1 MIEQKQLIDI
11 IKNPSKYMKDQDNF
25 CNLINVLLVE
35 INRLTNKLTIYQQNL
50 LNDKYGYI
58 QKNCIAQ
65 KANDIALFSM
75 FSPNL
80 LSNNKERF
88 INLINRYIEITGLL
102 NYNMPLNNSG
112 YPGSG
117 YPGSGYPGSGYPG
130 YGSGYPGSGY
140 PASGYPGYGSG
151 YPASGYPGY
160 GYPGYGYPGYG
171 YPGYGSGYPG
181 SGYPADNVSHSRIY
195 SPQRV
200 DFVSNQTGGE
210 SYSQRTIK
218 NFNTKNLEEAK
229 LTSPTL
235 SINFVD
241 SENTLEIDGNKFFA
255 RGGSTAIYKIK
266 IKTTLNNLDTDEV
279 LIMRLIQQNEDKIES
294 YLKEF
299 IDKYQSDL
307 NISINTKKYFI
318 DVLIYGN
325 IKKNGKNFAYFIVP
339 NYNTD
344 RLLLNNFSSIEKKKS
359 LINTIKMLQLFNNNN
374 KFIDDLKIAN
384 ISIDNNL
391 EPVLIDYDINTI
403 QDRPSDIFGE
413 YKYSYYNEAANRYKT
428 DKIYHILLSQM
439 IYQFYYLGE
448 YKNFEKIKETFDNL
462 FTDKVGSLKISKV
475 PDLSIFHEL
484 NEKSVFIGQ
493 DKLLYDETTGKG
505 LLCDKYDNILSL
517 DEVLLKLKN
526 IMDKPTLNTIF
537 SDNSVAKF
545 KKYISDDSPFFISKW
560 GIGIKNF
567 ENPNLYKFQLDPQI
581 FDKLR
586 LNHYYFRKN
595 KWDIQYYENDKDT
608 KITNETLRYA
618 LQSVGCIHTV
628 SFEGINKPPVYILH
642 LNQDFKNKY
651 GGYFD
656 NCRVIEEQLW
666 TLIFWIVEITNLFN
680 IISANYHLN
689 KTIYL
694 NIHDNP
700 INKGVH
706 PIGTNINNHPYPN
719 FNLHSEEIKIP
730 ITSTPSDI
738 IYCWAP
744 KKEYKDVG
752 LPFPD
757 IWMHLFSYWFS
768 NDFNI
773 DNFSSNEFVKKTLN
787 EKIGQAFFRGSY
799 TNCSYPIKDSVRLI
813 SHLKTLQKRE
823 SNKEGLINSYVV
835 GGLTTFNYQHFDS
848 TKLRNSDVP
857 IEYWLK
863 EDKYYPAKNQPEF
876 RYILNLDGFASAWR
890 IVKEMYYNSILI
902 IPESPFNDIIRDIL
916 KPWKHYIPVK
926 GDLSNLENTIKWC
939 NDNLDKMNIIL
950 GNIRRIR
957 DRIITS
963 DNMFKLTFNKIS
975 TNDNTLSLNL
985 KLTDSE
991 LGDYKESEDNLIVIP
1006 LIYPDDIKKLGKQ
1019 TKFEWID
1026 ANNNLKRSEDIY
1038 YKKYLKYKKKYLLL
1052 SNK

>member
-1 MIEQKQLIDI
+1 M
-11 IKNPSKYMKDQDNF
+11 
-25 CNLINVLLVE
+25 E
-35 INRLTNKLTIYQQNL
+35 INE
-50 LNDKYGYI
+50 
-58 QKNCIAQ
+58 
-65 KANDIALFSM
+65 DI
-75 FSPNL
+75 
-80 LSNNKERF
+80 
-88 INLINRYIEITGLL
+88 
-102 NYNMPLNNSG
+102 
-112 YPGSG
+112 
-117 YPGSGYPGSGYPG
+117 
-130 YGSGYPGSGY
+130 
-140 PASGYPGYGSG
+140 
-151 YPASGYPGY
+151 
-160 GYPGYGYPGYG
+160 
-171 YPGYGSGYPG
+171 
-181 SGYPADNVSHSRIY
+181 
-195 SPQRV
+195 
-200 DFVSNQTGGE
+200 
-210 SYSQRTIK
+210 
-218 NFNTKNLEEAK
+218 
-229 LTSPTL
+229 
-235 SINFVD
+235 
-241 SENTLEIDGNKFFA
+241 
-255 RGGSTAIYKIK
+255 
-266 IKTTLNNLDTDEV
+266 
-279 LIMRLIQQNEDKIES
+279 IES
-294 YLKEF
+294 YLRQY

-307 NISINTKKYFI
+307 NISSDTKKYFI
-318 DVLIYGN
+318 NVLFYGT
-325 IKKNGKNFAYFIVP
+325 IKKNGKIFAYFIVP

-344 RLLLNNFSSIEKKKS
+344 RLLLNNLSSIEKKKS
-359 LINTIKMLQLFNNNN
+359 LINTIKMLQLFNYNN
-374 KFIDDLKIAN
+374 KFINDLKITN

-391 EPVLIDYDINTI
+391 EPVLIDYDIDTI

-413 YKYSYYNEAANRYKT
+413 YQHSYYNEFANRYKT

-439 IYQFYYLGE
+439 IYQFYYLGQ
-448 YKNFEKIKETFDNL
+448 YKNFEEIKETFDNL
-462 FTDKVGSLKISKV
+462 FTDKVGSLKILKV

-493 DKLLYDETTGKG
+493 DKLLYDVKTGKG

-517 DEVLLKLKN
+517 DEVLFKLKT
-526 IMDKPTLNTIF
+526 IMDKPTPNTIF

-560 GIGIKNF
+560 GIGIKDF

-595 KWDIQYYENDKDT
+595 KWDIQYYENDRDP

-642 LNQDFKNKY
+642 LNKDFKNKY
-651 GGYFD
+651 GSYFD
-656 NCRVIEEQLW
+656 NCRVLEKQLW
-666 TLIFWIVEITNLFN
+666 ILIFWIVEITNLFN
-680 IISANYHLN
+680 IISANYDLN

-706 PIGTNINNHPYPN
+706 PIGTDITKHPYPN
-719 FNLHSEEIKIP
+719 FNIHSEEIKIP
-730 ITSTPSDI
+730 ITSIPSDI
-738 IYCWAP
+738 IYCWSSR
-744 KKEYKDVG
+744 KEYKDVG

-757 IWMHLFSYWFS
+757 IWMHLLSYWFS

-773 DNFSSNEFVKKTLN
+773 DNFSSNEFVKKPLN
-787 EKIGQAFFRGSY
+787 EKTSQVFFRGGY

-823 SNKEGLINSYVV
+823 SEDKEGLINSYVV
-835 GGLTTFNYQHFDS
+835 GGPTAFNYQHFDI
-848 TKLRNSDVP
+848 TKLRNSDDP
-857 IEYWLK
+857 IEYWLQPK
-863 EDKYYPAKNQPEF
+863 KFTKADKQPEF

-902 IPESPFNDIIRDIL
+902 IPESPFNDVIRDVL

-950 GNIRRIR
+950 DNMKKIR

-975 TNDNTLSLNL
+975 TNNNTLSLNL
-985 KLTDSE
+985 KLTDSG
-991 LGDYKESEDNLIVIP
+991 LGDYKESEDNSFDIP
-1006 LIYPDDIKKLGKQ
+1006 PIDPDDIKDLGKK

>member
-1 MIEQKQLIDI
+1 MIDQKKLIDI
-11 IKNPSKYMKDQDNF
+11 IKNPSKYTKEQKSF
-25 CNLINVLLVE
+25 CELINVLLVD

-50 LNDKYGYI
+50 LNEKYGYI

-65 KANDIALFSM
+65 KANDIVLFSM

-80 LSNNKERF
+80 LSNNEARL

-102 NYNMPLNNSG
+102 NYNMPLNNTG
-112 YPGSG
+112 GPPGSG
-117 YPGSGYPGSGYPG
+117 YGSVYPGYPG
-130 YGSGYPGSGY
+130 YPVDNVGENYFSN
-140 PASGYPGYGSG
+140 
-151 YPASGYPGY
+151 
-160 GYPGYGYPGYG
+160 
-171 YPGYGSGYPG
+171 
-181 SGYPADNVSHSRIY
+181 NVSHSRIY

-200 DFVSNQTGGE
+200 DFISNQTGGE
-210 SYSQRTIK
+210 FYSKRTIK
-218 NFNTKNLEEAK
+218 NFNTKNLQEAN
-229 LTSPTL
+229 LTYPTL

-241 SENTLEIDGNKFFA
+241 SENIQEIDGNKFFA
-255 RGGSTAIYKIK
+255 RGASTAIYKIK
-266 IKTTLNNLDTDEV
+266 IKIKTTLINLYTDEV
-279 LIMRLIQQNEDKIES
+279 LIMRLIEKKEDIIES
-294 YLKEF
+294 YLRQY

-307 NISINTKKYFI
+307 NISSDTKKYFI
-318 DVLIYGN
+318 DVLFYGT
-325 IKKNGKNFAYFIVP
+325 IKKNGKIFAYFIVP

-344 RLLLNNFSSIEKKKS
+344 KLLLNKLSSIEKKKC
-359 LINTIKMLQLFNNNN
+359 LINTIKMLQLFNNKN
-374 KFIDDLKIAN
+374 KFIDDLKIVN

-403 QDRPSDIFGE
+403 QDRPSNIIGE
-413 YKYSYYNEAANRYKT
+413 YQHSYYNELANRYKT

-439 IYQFYYLGE
+439 IYQFYYLGQ
-448 YKNFEKIKETFDNL
+448 YKNFEEIKEKFDNL
-462 FTDKVGSLKISKV
+462 FTNKVKVGSQKILKV
-475 PDLSIFHEL
+475 PNVSIFNEL
-484 NEKSVFIGQ
+484 NEKSIFIGQ
-493 DKLLYDETTGKG
+493 DKLLYDKNTDKG

-517 DEVLLKLKN
+517 DEVLLKLKT
-526 IMDKPTLNTIF
+526 IMDKPTPNTIF

-545 KKYISDDSPFFISKW
+545 KKYISDDSPFFISEW
-560 GIGIKNF
+560 GIGIKDF

-595 KWDIQYYENDKDT
+595 EWDIQYYENDSDP

-628 SFEGINKPPVYILH
+628 SFEGINKPPIYILH
-642 LNQDFKNKY
+642 LNRDFKNKY
-651 GGYFD
+651 GSYFD
-656 NCRVIEEQLW
+656 NCRVLEEQLW
-666 TLIFWIVEITNLFN
+666 ILIFWIVEITNLFN
-680 IISANYHLN
+680 IISTNYDLN

-706 PIGTNINNHPYPN
+706 PIGTDINKHPYPN
-719 FNLHSEEIKIP
+719 FNLHSKEIKIP
-730 ITSTPSDI
+730 ITSIPSDI
-738 IYCWAP
+738 IYCWSP
-744 KKEYKDVG
+744 RKEYKDVG

-773 DNFSSNEFVKKTLN
+773 DNFLSNEFVKKPLN
-787 EKIGQAFFRGSY
+787 EKTSQVFFRGGY

-823 SNKEGLINSYVV
+823 SEDKEGLINSYVV
-835 GGLTTFNYQHFDS
+835 TTAFNYQHFDI
-848 TKLRNSDVP
+848 TKLINSDDP
-857 IEYWLK
+857 IEHWLQPK
-863 EDKYYPAKNQPEF
+863 KFTKADKQPEF

-890 IVKEMYYNSILI
+890 IVKELYYNSILI
-902 IPESPFNDIIRDIL
+902 IPESPFNDVIRDVL

-950 GNIRRIR
+950 DNMKKIR
-957 DRIITS
+957 DKIITS
-963 DNMFKLTFNKIS
+963 DNMFNLTFNKIS

-985 KLTDSE
+985 KLTDSG
-991 LGDYKESEDNLIVIP
+991 LGDYKESEDNSIDIP
-1006 LIYPDDIKKLGKQ
+1006 RIDPDNIKVLGKK

-1026 ANNNLKRSEDIY
+1026 ANNNVKKSEEIH

>member
-1 MIEQKQLIDI
+1 MGE
-11 IKNPSKYMKDQDNF
+11 NYF
-25 CNLINVLLVE
+25 
-35 INRLTNKLTIYQQNL
+35 
-50 LNDKYGYI
+50 
-58 QKNCIAQ
+58 
-65 KANDIALFSM
+65 
-75 FSPNL
+75 
-80 LSNNKERF
+80 SNN
-88 INLINRYIEITGLL
+88 
-102 NYNMPLNNSG
+102 
-112 YPGSG
+112 
-117 YPGSGYPGSGYPG
+117 
-130 YGSGYPGSGY
+130 
-140 PASGYPGYGSG
+140 
-151 YPASGYPGY
+151 
-160 GYPGYGYPGYG
+160 
-171 YPGYGSGYPG
+171 
-181 SGYPADNVSHSRIY
+181 VSNSRIY

-200 DFVSNQTGGE
+200 DFISNQTGGE
-210 SYSQRTIK
+210 LQSKRTIQ
-218 NFNTKNLEEAK
+218 NFNTKNLEKAK

-235 SINFVD
+235 TINFVD
-241 SENTLEIDGNKFFA
+241 SENTQEIDGNKFFA
-255 RGGSTAIYKIK
+255 RGGLTAIYKIK
-266 IKTTLNNLDTDEV
+266 IKTNLINLYTDEV
-279 LIMRLIQQNEDKIES
+279 LIMRLMEKNEDIIES
-294 YLKEF
+294 YLTQF
-299 IDKYQSDL
+299 INKYQSDL
-307 NISINTKKYFI
+307 NISIYTKKYFI
-318 DVLIYGN
+318 DILFYGT
-325 IKKNGKNFAYFIVP
+325 IKKNGKIFAYFIVP

-344 RLLLNNFSSIEKKKS
+344 RLLLNNLSSIEKKKS
-359 LINTIKMLQLFNNNN
+359 LINTITMLQLFNNKN
-374 KFIDDLKIAN
+374 KFIDDLKIVN

-391 EPVLIDYDINTI
+391 EPVLIDYDYDTI
-403 QDRPSDIFGE
+403 RDIPFQYLIGE
-413 YKYSYYNEAANRYKT
+413 YQHSYYNESANRYKT

-439 IYQFYYLGE
+439 IYQFYYLGQ
-448 YKNFEKIKETFDNL
+448 YTKFEEIKETFDNL
-462 FTDKVGSLKISKV
+462 FTKKVGSQKISKV

-493 DKLLYDETTGKG
+493 DKLLYDENTGKG

-517 DEVLLKLKN
+517 DEVLLKLN
-526 IMDKPTLNTIF
+526 TIIDKPTPNTIF

-545 KKYISDDSPFFISKW
+545 KKYISDDSPFFISKL

-567 ENPNLYKFQLDPQI
+567 ENPNLYKFQLDSRI

-595 KWDIQYYENDKDT
+595 KWDIQYYENDRDP

-642 LNQDFKNKY
+642 LNKDFKNKY

-656 NCRVIEEQLW
+656 NCRVLEEELW

-680 IISANYHLN
+680 IISTNYNLN

-694 NIHDNP
+694 NIHDHP

-706 PIGTNINNHPYPN
+706 PIGTDINKHPYPN
-719 FNLHSEEIKIP
+719 FNLHSEKIKIP

-752 LPFPD
+752 LPFHD

-773 DNFSSNEFVKKTLN
+773 DNFSSNEFVKKPLN
-787 EKIGQAFFRGSY
+787 EKTSQAFFRGSY

-823 SNKEGLINSYVV
+823 SDKEGLINSYVV
-835 GGLTTFNYQHFDS
+835 GGPTTFNYQHFDI

-857 IEYWLK
+857 IKYWLTEEK
-863 EDKYYPAKNQPEF
+863 FYPAKNQPEF
-876 RYILNLDGFASAWR
+876 RYILNLDGFASAFR
-890 IVKEMYYNSILI
+890 IVKELYYNSILI
-902 IPESPFNDIIRDIL
+902 IPESPFNDVIRDVL

-950 GNIRRIR
+950 DNMKKIR

-985 KLTDSE
+985 KLTDSG
-991 LGDYKESEDNLIVIP
+991 LGDYDESKDKSIDIP
-1006 LIYPDDIKKLGKQ
+1006 RIDPDDIKVLNKK